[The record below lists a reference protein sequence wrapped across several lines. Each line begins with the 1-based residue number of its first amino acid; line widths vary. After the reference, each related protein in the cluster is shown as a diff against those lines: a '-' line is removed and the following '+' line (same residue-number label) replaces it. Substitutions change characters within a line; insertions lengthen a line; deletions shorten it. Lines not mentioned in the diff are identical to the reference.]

1 MGYIALPA
9 SSERSR
15 PAIVGTPITLKPRT
29 MKASQQRKSKIERLD
44 QETFD
49 LVVVGGG
56 ITGAGVALDAASR
69 GLKVALIE
77 RNDFASGTSSK
88 STKLIHGGLRYLKNL
103 EIGLVREVGQERA
116 VVHKIAPHLVR
127 PEKMLLPLV
136 EGGSLGKLTTSMALW
151 VYDFLADVEGDDK
164 RVMLTKEETI
174 ETEPLLRRD
183 ILTGG
188 GFYAEYRT
196 DDARLTIENV
206 KTAQRHGALAI
217 NYVEAT
223 GFVYDE
229 EQHISGVHCHDRHQ
243 ERDFTINCA
252 HVISSAGPW
261 VDELRKIDKS
271 MNNKRLFLSKG
282 VHIVVARQRL
292 PLQHA
297 CYFDVADGRMLFAIP
312 RLRCT
317 YIGTTDT
324 PYKGDPNAV
333 PVYREDVRYLLDAT
347 NQIFPTVDLRVED
360 VESSWAGV
368 RPLIFEEG
376 KSAGEMSR
384 KDEIFESESGLLS
397 IAGGKL
403 TGYRKMAER
412 VVDRLGKQL
421 HGEGEDIDKTTTR
434 EIVLT
439 GGPFKDFS
447 EVLDYEKEIAGQLA
461 AVSLAPDRAAYLV
474 ANYGRQTPGI
484 IALAKDR
491 TESTDVGRLAAA
503 EAHWCIDHELA
514 LYPLDWVERRSGRL
528 YFDMP
533 SIEPVLDVVVEV
545 FARAYG
551 YSDEDRLRERKRV
564 EQAIAWVST
573 FREAPEEVVS

>member
-1 MGYIALPA
+1 MDAA
-9 SSERSR
+9 Q
-15 PAIVGTPITLKPRT
+15 KRT
-29 MKASQQRKSKIERLD
+29 DKIERLD
-44 QETFD
+44 NDHFD
-49 LVVVGGG
+49 LLVIGGG

-69 GLKVALIE
+69 GLNVALIE

-116 VVHKIAPHLVR
+116 VVHKLAPHLVR

-136 EGGSLGKLTTSMALW
+136 EGGSLGKLSTSMALW

-164 RVMLTKEETI
+164 RVMLTKQETL
-174 ETEPLLRRD
+174 ETEPLLRGD
-183 ILTGG
+183 ILKGG

-206 KTAQRHGALAI
+206 KTAENNGALAI

-223 GFVYDE
+223 GFVYDD
-229 EQHISGVHCHDRHQ
+229 QHHIRAVKCHDRHADRSF
-243 ERDFTINCA
+243 EVSCE

-261 VDELRKIDKS
+261 VDDLRKIDKS

-282 VHIVVARQRL
+282 VHIVVARERL

-324 PYKGDPNAV
+324 PYKGDPNAI
-333 PVYREDVRYLLDAT
+333 PVYLEDVQYLLDAT
-347 NQIFPTVDLRVED
+347 NAIFPTVDLVVED

-412 VVDRLGKQL
+412 VVDRLGEQL
-421 HGEGEDIDKTTTR
+421 NEAGERLTKTTTR
-434 EIVLT
+434 KIVLS
-439 GGPFKDFS
+439 GGPFADFD
-447 EVLDYEKEIAGQLA
+447 EVEVYEKEIAQLLTEA
-461 AVSLAPDRAAYLV
+461 SLAPERAGYLV
-474 ANYGRQTPGI
+474 ANYGKQSPTI
-484 IALAKDR
+484 IAMAKQR
-491 TESTDVGRLAAA
+491 REGSDVGRLACA
-503 EAHWCIDHELA
+503 EAAWCIDNELA

-533 SIEPVLDVVVEV
+533 SIDPVLEEVLDV
-545 FARAYG
+545 FAGAYG
-551 YSDEDRLRERKRV
+551 YAEAERNRERKRV
-564 EQAIAWVST
+564 EDAIAWVST
-573 FREAPEEVVS
+573 FTPQPAEAAATA

>member
-1 MGYIALPA
+1 MDAG
-9 SSERSR
+9 RQ
-15 PAIVGTPITLKPRT
+15 RT
-29 MKASQQRKSKIERLD
+29 EKIDRLAT
-44 QETFD
+44 EPFD

-69 GLKVALIE
+69 GLNVALIE

-116 VVHKIAPHLVR
+116 VVHTLAPHLVR

-164 RVMLTKEETI
+164 RVMLTKEETLD
-174 ETEPLLRRD
+174 TEPLLRRD

-206 KTAQRHGALAI
+206 KTAELNGALAV

-223 GFVYDE
+223 GFAYDE
-229 EQHISGVHCHDRHQ
+229 QHHISAVKCVDRHTDRAF
-243 ERDFTINCA
+243 EISCE

-261 VDELRKIDKS
+261 VDDLRKIDKS

-282 VHIVVARQRL
+282 VHIVVARERL
-292 PLQHA
+292 PLAHA

-324 PYKGDPNAV
+324 PYTGDPNAI
-333 PVYREDVRYLLDAT
+333 PVYQEDVEYLLDAT
-347 NQIFPTVDLRVED
+347 NAIFPSVNLVVED

-421 HGEGEDIDKTTTR
+421 SEDGDSLGKTTTR
-434 EIVLT
+434 KIGLT
-439 GGPFKDFS
+439 GGPFADFD
-447 EVLDYEKEIAGQLA
+447 EVLRYEKEIATQLKA
-461 AVSLAPDRAAYLV
+461 ASLTPDRAGYLV
-474 ANYGRQTPGI
+474 ANYGKQSPTI
-484 IALAKDR
+484 IAMAKLRD
-491 TESTDVGRLAAA
+491 EGSDVSRLACA
-503 EAHWCIDHELA
+503 EAAWCIEHELA

-533 SIEPVLDVVVEV
+533 SIAPVLDEVIDV
-545 FARAYG
+545 FAAAYG
-551 YSDEDRLRERKRV
+551 YSDAERQREHRRV
-564 EQAIAWVST
+564 IEAIEWVST
-573 FREAPEEVVS
+573 FEAQPEASPSV